1 MYKDR
6 TTLKP
11 QRKKTTTQKI
21 VTVIMKNETKESAV
35 VEPVSSQKVSTFS
48 QETKTEKA
56 INDTDTTESDGTSQ
70 AKVDIPQNVIYMLL
84 IGESFLLKSTKF
96 IFGNTKTN
104 RFFFFGLMAF

>member
-1 MYKDR
+1 M
-6 TTLKP
+6 KP

-21 VTVIMKNETKESAV
+21 VTVTAKNETKESAV

-56 INDTDTTESDGTSQ
+56 INGTDTTESDGTSQ

-84 IGESFLLKSTKF
+84 IGECHFYSKVQSFYLKIQNKLNF
-96 IFGNTKTN
+96 WFNA
-104 RFFFFGLMAF
+104 L